1 MNGFLPLFKPP
12 GMTSFDAIRFL
23 KKWYPNWTFGHT
35 GVLDKPGCGVL
46 VIACGYATRLV
57 EYYLKD
63 KKYVI
68 EITLGITTD
77 THDATGKILSNRLSD
92 TPIFSP
98 EQLETVLQKFRGTL
112 MQIPPQFSAKKTR
125 GVKAYQLARKGV
137 EFSLSPQEVTIYDL
151 SLIHLT
157 ESKPQRVKLE
167 IHCTTGTYMRA
178 LARDIGKEL
187 GCGAYLSFLVR
198 TFAFPFSL
206 EECLTLEEISE
217 SGNIRNYLRP
227 MDVGLT
233 DFPKL
238 TLSETETR
246 SILHGQKLR
255 IRKPFSSNYCRL
267 YSPGDRLVA
276 IAIRVGNELHPKKV
290 FVEGG

>member
-1 MNGFLPLFKPP
+1 
-12 GMTSFDAIRFL
+12 GMTSFDIIRFL
-23 KKWYPNWTFGHT
+23 KRWYPNWTFGHT
-35 GVLDKPGCGVL
+35 GVLDKPGAGVL
-46 VIACGYATRLV
+46 VIACGSATRLV

-68 EITLGITTD
+68 EVTFGITTD
-77 THDATGKILSNRLSD
+77 THDATGKIISNHLAD
-92 TPIFSP
+92 TPIFSR
-98 EQLETVLQKFRGTL
+98 EQVEAVLQRFRGTIV
-112 MQIPPQFSAKKTR
+112 QVPPRYSAKKT
-125 GVKAYQLARKGV
+125 GGAKAYQLARKGV

-151 SLIHLT
+151 SLLDLT
-157 ESKPQRVKLE
+157 EGKPQRAKME
-167 IHCTTGTYMRA
+167 IYCTTGTYMRA
-178 LARDIGKEL
+178 LARDIGEQL

-198 TFAFPFSL
+198 TYAFPFSL
-206 EECLTLEEISE
+206 EECVTLEEIME
-217 SGNIRNYLRP
+217 SGGIRNLIRP
-227 MDVGLT
+227 MDVGLA

-238 TLSETETR
+238 TLSESETR

-255 IRKPFSSNYCRL
+255 IRKPFSSTYCRL